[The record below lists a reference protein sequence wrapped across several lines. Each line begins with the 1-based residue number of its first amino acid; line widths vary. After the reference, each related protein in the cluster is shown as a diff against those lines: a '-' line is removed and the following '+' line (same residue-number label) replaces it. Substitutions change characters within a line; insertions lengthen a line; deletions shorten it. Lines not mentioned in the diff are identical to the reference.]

1 MQFDIVH
8 AIVATAKRAKMPVRD
23 IPIGN
28 RAVTGTHAR
37 SGTRYESSLERDF
50 LELVMADPSVE
61 SVEGQPVRIEYLAGT
76 GRKLSYTP
84 DALVTYR
91 PDPETGAVRPPL
103 LCEIKYRG
111 EFRTKFAELRP
122 KILAARAFA
131 KARGWTF
138 KVVTDREIRTTKF
151 SNLRFLSA
159 FRDRAPENAIVDRI
173 CIALDRYGVCTPFE
187 LLRAISDDQ
196 FEQAAAIP
204 TLWWMVA
211 HGHVYAD
218 LSAPLTMNSPLSNPN
233 E

>member
-1 MQFDIVH
+1 
-8 AIVATAKRAKMPVRD
+8 
-23 IPIGN
+23 
-28 RAVTGTHAR
+28 
-37 SGTRYESSLERDF
+37 
-50 LELVMADPSVE
+50 MADPSVE
-61 SVEGQPVRIEYLAGT
+61 RVDGQPVRIEYLAGT
-76 GRKLSYTP
+76 GRKASYTP

-91 PDPETGAVRPPL
+91 PDPETGAARPPM
-103 LCEIKYRG
+103 LCEIKYR
-111 EFRTKFAELRP
+111 EEYRTKFAELRP

-131 KARGWTF
+131 KVRGWTF

-159 FRDRAPENAIVDRI
+159 FRDRAPENAILDRI
-173 CIALDRYGVCTPFE
+173 GGTLALHGSCTPFE
-187 LLRAISDDQ
+187 LLRSISEDQ

-218 LSAPLTMNSPLSNPN
+218 LSVPLTMNSPLSNSN